1 MMNDSTTKGA
11 IIRNSLRILAI
22 AVILIVVLSPLTSQI
37 SEAATSSGTATPI
50 KHVIMITMENHS
62 FDNILGKYPYNPSG
76 NQSIISNITA
86 PNDLASVSSQAN
98 LTPVPVGKFSAGNP
112 REGYSAYHLDWNN
125 GKMNGF
131 LNGSGPNSLY
141 YFTAAQMAPEW
152 DLMQQ
157 YAMGDMYFSGT
168 LSETIPNRMIEL
180 AGYSPVMNDYGPP
193 PYVPLNQTILYQLA
207 SSGVSWGYY
216 INNTAS
222 GLGVLSLIKNI
233 GSYSGNIQ
241 TWGNF
246 YGQLSNGTLPSVSW
260 LEPVQGG
267 AEKYS
272 QHPSFNMLFGEL
284 WLLYTVRA
292 VMSSPLWNST
302 AIIINYD
309 ENGGYYDSV
318 SPPSISGHQL
328 GVRVPFLIISPYAKE
343 NYVSS
348 TVLSHTSL
356 LAFIEYNW
364 KLKALN
370 GLVQESNIPLDFFNF
385 NTPYSNGNVTRT
397 PFQFPPALA
406 QIIPNTPNFGK
417 DAFSGIANTDSLF
430 PLHFQISTSKLPYSL
445 HGSSNVTLKS
455 LGKSIENSINYSTIP
470 IYESILSVVSVL
482 VAGSAV
488 LIYLGQRLSLK
499 RK

>member
-1 MMNDSTTKGA
+1 MTRFASKGYLLS
-11 IIRNSLRILAI
+11 SLPRVVAI
-22 AVILIVVLSPLTSQI
+22 ALILILVVSPLTTQI
-37 SEAATSSGTATPI
+37 SEAASSSGTSTPI

-62 FDNILGKYPYNPSG
+62 FDNILGKYPFNPFG
-76 NQSIISNITA
+76 NQSIISNISV
-86 PNDLASVSSQAN
+86 PVDLISGTHQNN
-98 LTPVPVGKFSAGNP
+98 LTPVPSGKFSTGNP
-112 REGYSAYHLDWNN
+112 REGYSAYHLDWNH

-152 DLMQQ
+152 DLIQQ
-157 YAMGDMYFSGT
+157 YALGDMYFSGT

-180 AGYSPVMNDYGPP
+180 AGFSPVINDYGPP
-193 PYVPLNQTILYQLA
+193 PYVPLNQTILYQLSTA
-207 SSGVSWGYY
+207 GVSWGYY

-241 TWGNF
+241 TWGDF
-246 YGQLSNGTLPSVSW
+246 YSQVANGTLPSVSW

-272 QHPSFNMLFGEL
+272 QHPSFNMLVGEL

-292 VMSSPLWNST
+292 VMNSPIWNST
-302 AIIINYD
+302 AIIVNYD

-318 SPPSISGHQL
+318 PPPSINGQQL
-328 GVRVPFLIISPYAKE
+328 GIRVPFFIISPYAKE

-370 GLVQESNIPLDFFNF
+370 SLVQNSNIPLDFFNF
-385 NTPYSNGNVTRT
+385 NTPYSNGNVTRS
-397 PFQFPPALA
+397 PFQFPPSLA
-406 QIIPNTPNFGK
+406 QIVPDSYNFGNG
-417 DAFSGIANTDSLF
+417 AFSNIKNTSSLF
-430 PLHFQISTSKLPYSL
+430 PLEFQISTSKLPYSSY
-445 HGSSNVTLKS
+445 GSSNTTLKT
-455 LGKSIENSINYSTIP
+455 LGKSIENSANYAIIP
-470 IYESILSVVSVL
+470 VYESILSVVTVL
-482 VAGSAV
+482 VAGSA
-488 LIYLGQRLSLK
+488 LLFYIGHRLSLK
-499 RK
+499 RR